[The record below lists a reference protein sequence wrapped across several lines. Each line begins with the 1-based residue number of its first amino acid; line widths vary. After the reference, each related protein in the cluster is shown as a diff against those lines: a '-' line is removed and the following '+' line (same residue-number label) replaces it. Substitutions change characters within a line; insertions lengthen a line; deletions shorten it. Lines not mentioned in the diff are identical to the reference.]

1 MLEKITGTFSGI
13 LRKISGKSTITEK
26 NIEEAVDE
34 IKMALLEADVN
45 LRVVRRFV
53 NSTIEEAKGEKVLK
67 SVNPGQQFTKILYD
81 KMVSMLGDSKQD
93 LHLKGPDTQS
103 VILML
108 GLQGA
113 GKTTAA
119 HKLAARLAKEG
130 RKPLLAACDLVRPAA
145 VEQLSVLGQKIGVP
159 VYKENSKDAVK
170 NAKEAIDFAKKN
182 GFDTIIIDTAGRL
195 QIDEEMMAELVK
207 IKKVTEP
214 VEVLLVAD
222 SMTGQNAV
230 DIAKSFDEQLGLT
243 GVILTKFDSDA
254 RGGAALSLKTITGK
268 PILFIGTGEKTEDF
282 EVFHPDRIASRILGM
297 GDVVSLVE
305 KAQETVDAEQALKL
319 QKKMACNEF
328 TLQDMLEQFQSVK
341 KMGNMQSIIDMIP
354 GMSGV
359 DASAMDMGGM
369 KKNEAIIQ
377 SMTYKERMNHLII
390 GPSRRKRIAKGSGTS
405 VADVNKLLK
414 QFEKTKL
421 MMKKVSRNRGMQS
434 KMMNQFGL
442 DSGFANGMGGM
453 GNALGGLDPS
463 SLKGMDLKKLQ
474 ELAKRFK

>member
-1 MLEKITGTFSGI
+1 MLEKLSSAFSGI
-13 LRKISGKSTITEK
+13 VKTISGKSTITER
-26 NIEEAVDE
+26 NIEDSVEQ

-67 SVNPGQQFTKILYD
+67 AVDPGQQFVKIIYD
-81 KMVSMLGDSKQD
+81 KIVAMLGDTKVD

-119 HKLAARLAKEG
+119 HKLAAKLLKDG

-145 VEQLSVLGQKIGVP
+145 VEQLSQLGEKIGVP
-159 VYKENSKDAVK
+159 VFKENSKDAVK
-170 NAKEAIDFAKKN
+170 NAKEALDFARRN
-182 GFDTIIIDTAGRL
+182 GNDTIIIDTAGRL

-207 IKKVTEP
+207 IKKVTNP

-222 SMTGQNAV
+222 AMTGQNAV
-230 DIAKSFDEQLGLT
+230 EIAKSFDEQLGLT

-254 RGGAALSLKTITGK
+254 RGGAALSLKTITDK
-268 PILFIGTGEKTEDF
+268 PILFVGTGEKTEDF
-282 EVFHPDRIASRILGM
+282 EVFHPERIASRILGM
-297 GDVVSLVE
+297 GDIVSLVE
-305 KAQETVDAEQALKL
+305 KAQETVDEEAALKM
-319 QKKMACNEF
+319 QKKLQRNEF
-328 TLQDMLEQFQSVK
+328 TLQDMLEQFQQVK
-341 KMGNMQSIIDMIP
+341 KMGSMSKLLEMLP
-354 GMSGV
+354 GMNGIDPSQL
-359 DASAMDMGGM
+359 DMSGM

-377 SMTYKERMNHLII
+377 SMTYKERLNHLII

-405 VADVNKLLK
+405 VADVNKLIK

-421 MMKKVSRNRGMQS
+421 MMKKVSRNRGLQGR
-434 KMMNQFGL
+434 MMNQL
-442 DSGFANGMGGM
+442 
-453 GNALGGLDPS
+453 GLDPS
-463 SLKGMDLKKLQ
+463 AMMGGAGGMGGLDMNALKGMDMSKLQ
-474 ELAKRFK
+474 AMARRFR

>member
-1 MLEKITGTFSGI
+1 MLEKLSSAFSGVVKT
-13 LRKISGKSTITEK
+13 LSGKSTITEK
-26 NIEEAVDE
+26 NIEDTVEQ

-67 SVNPGQQFTKILYD
+67 AVDPGQQFVKIIYD
-81 KMVSMLGDSKQD
+81 KIVAMLGDTKVD

-119 HKLAARLAKEG
+119 HKLAAKLLKDG

-145 VEQLSVLGQKIGVP
+145 VEQLSQLGEKIGVP
-159 VYKENSKDAVK
+159 VFKENSKDAVK
-170 NAKEAIDFAKKN
+170 NAKEAIDFARRN
-182 GFDTIIIDTAGRL
+182 GNDTIIIDTAGRL

-207 IKKVTEP
+207 IKKVTNP

-222 SMTGQNAV
+222 AMTGQNAV

-254 RGGAALSLKTITGK
+254 RGGAALSLKTITDK
-268 PILFIGTGEKTEDF
+268 PILFVGTGEKTEDF
-282 EVFHPDRIASRILGM
+282 EVFHPERIASRILGM
-297 GDVVSLVE
+297 GDIVSLVE
-305 KAQETVDAEQALKL
+305 KAQETVDEEAALKM
-319 QKKMACNEF
+319 QKKLQRNEF
-328 TLQDMLEQFQSVK
+328 TLQDMLEQFQQVK
-341 KMGNMQSIIDMIP
+341 KMGSMSKLLEMLP
-354 GMSGV
+354 GMNGIDPSQL
-359 DASAMDMGGM
+359 DMSGM

-377 SMTYKERMNHLII
+377 SMTYKERLNHLII

-405 VADVNKLLK
+405 VADVNKLIK

-421 MMKKVSRNRGMQS
+421 MMKKVSRNRGLQG
-434 KMMNQFGL
+434 KMMNQL
-442 DSGFANGMGGM
+442 
-453 GNALGGLDPS
+453 GLDPS
-463 SLKGMDLKKLQ
+463 AMMGGAGGMGGLDMNALKGMDMSKLRDM
-474 ELAKRFK
+474 ARRFR

>member
-214 VEVLLVAD
+214 VEVILVAD

-319 QKKMACNEF
+319 QKKMARNEF